1 MSLSHDTVLE
11 LMSLADGELEGD
23 DKARVER
30 LVASSDEARR
40 VLEAM
45 QRAEVGAWLS
55 ESQHARAGQAGADGI
70 ADAVM
75 AAVEGS
81 AQGRSVAP
89 RAPRATSSASLQSGG
104 VVSIAGVRTRKS
116 SRVQFAVSAA
126 VAGLALAAAVAL
138 YVRAGGERTT
148 DHAPVAS
155 VGIPPVDFQVP
166 SASVAQVEPAGGVE
180 INEID
185 APSRG
190 VSVFEIPVGAA
201 AAVANPTGASSVVVW
216 VDDDPGSK

>member
-1 MSLSHDTVLE
+1 MSLSHETVLE

-23 DKARVER
+23 DKERVEK
-30 LVASSDEARR
+30 LVAASDEARQ

-45 QRAEVGAWLS
+45 RGAEVGTWLS
-55 ESQHARAGQAGADGI
+55 ESMHDRAGLAGADGI

-75 AAVEGS
+75 SAVEGS

-89 RAPRATSSASLQSGG
+89 KASRATSSASLQTGG
-104 VVSIAGVRTRKS
+104 VVSIAGGRARRS
-116 SRVQFAVSAA
+116 SRLQVALSVTA
-126 VAGLALAAAVAL
+126 AGLALAAAVAL
-138 YVRAGGERTT
+138 YVRAGGDRMEER
-148 DHAPVAS
+148 APVAS

-166 SASVAQVEPAGGVE
+166 STTVAQAEPVGGVE
-180 INEID
+180 VNEID

-201 AAVANPTGASSVVVW
+201 AAVASPTGASSVVVW

>member
-23 DKARVER
+23 DKERVEQ
-30 LVASSDEARR
+30 LVSSSEEARR
-40 VLEAM
+40 VVEAM
-45 QRAEVGAWLS
+45 RRGDVGAWLATS
-55 ESQHARAGQAGADGI
+55 MDERAGKAGADGI

-75 AAVEGS
+75 AAVGQAANGPS
-81 AQGRSVAP
+81 KASV
-89 RAPRATSSASLQSGG
+89 SSEAGG
-104 VVSIAGVRTRKS
+104 VVSMAGRARRS
-116 SRVQFAVSAA
+116 SRLQIAVSAA
-126 VAGLALAAAVAL
+126 AAGLALAAAVAL
-138 YVRAGGERTT
+138 YVRAGGDQTA

-166 SASVAQVEPAGGVE
+166 SASVAQAEPAGGVE
-180 INEID
+180 VNEID

-201 AAVANPTGASSVVVW
+201 AAVAGPSSVVVW
-216 VDDDPGSK
+216 VDEDPGSK

>member
-23 DKARVER
+23 DRERVEQ
-30 LVASSDEARR
+30 LVSSSEEARR
-40 VLEAM
+40 VVEAM
-45 QRAEVGAWLS
+45 RRGDVGAWLAPS
-55 ESQHARAGQAGADGI
+55 MDERAGKAGADGI

-75 AAVEGS
+75 AAVGQAANGPS
-81 AQGRSVAP
+81 KASV
-89 RAPRATSSASLQSGG
+89 SSEAGG
-104 VVSIAGVRTRKS
+104 VVSMAGRARRS
-116 SRVQFAVSAA
+116 SRLQIAVSAA
-126 VAGLALAAAVAL
+126 AAGLALAAAVAL
-138 YVRAGGERTT
+138 YVRAGGDQTA

-166 SASVAQVEPAGGVE
+166 SASVAQAEPAGGVE
-180 INEID
+180 VNEID

-201 AAVANPTGASSVVVW
+201 AAVAGPSSVVVW
-216 VDDDPGSK
+216 VDEDPGSK

>member
-23 DKARVER
+23 DKDRVEK
-30 LVASSDEARR
+30 LVAASDEARQ
-40 VLEAM
+40 VLESLR
-45 QRAEVGAWLS
+45 RAEVGTWLS
-55 ESQHARAGQAGADGI
+55 ESLHERAGLAGADGI

-75 AAVEGS
+75 SAVEGS

-89 RAPRATSSASLQSGG
+89 RAARATSSASLQTGG
-104 VVSIAGVRTRKS
+104 VVSIASGRARKS
-116 SRVQFAVSAA
+116 SRLQVVLSAG

-138 YVRAGGERTT
+138 YVRAGGDRSEER
-148 DHAPVAS
+148 APVAS

-166 SASVAQVEPAGGVE
+166 SATVAQVEPAGGVE
-180 INEID
+180 VNEID

-201 AAVANPTGASSVVVW
+201 AAVANPTGASSVVIW

>member
-1 MSLSHDTVLE
+1 MSLSHETVLE

-23 DKARVER
+23 DKDRVER
-30 LVASSDEARR
+30 LVAASDEARR
-40 VLEAM
+40 VLESM
-45 QRAEVGAWLS
+45 RRAEVGAWLS
-55 ESQHARAGQAGADGI
+55 ESMHEHAGKAGADGI

-75 AAVEGS
+75 SAALAS

-89 RAPRATSSASLQSGG
+89 KASRATSSASIQGGG
-104 VVSIAGVRTRKS
+104 VVSIAGARARRS
-116 SRVQFAVSAA
+116 SRLQVGVSAA

-138 YVRAGGERTT
+138 YVRAGADRTA

-166 SASVAQVEPAGGVE
+166 SATVAQAEPAGGVE
-180 INEID
+180 VNEID

-201 AAVANPTGASSVVVW
+201 AALANPTGASSVVVW